1 MQVNDTVTLS
11 ENSPVAQLYEL
22 TNEALCMKITEINS
36 GYYRASNAIVN
47 DIIITDAD
55 IKK

>member
-1 MQVNDTVTLS
+1 MYIIMQLNDTVTLS

-36 GYYRASNAIVN
+36 GYY
-47 DIIITDAD
+47 IIIH
-55 IKK
+55 

>member
-1 MQVNDTVTLS
+1 MQLNDTVTLS